1 MDEHLTNGA
10 QSDDASTPSA
20 DGTAAGSEGSN
31 PSGDGSTLTLAEIND
46 LLGKQYKDKAT
57 ALKSLKDM
65 SSMAGKAADL
75 SGRKDD
81 QEVSSLK
88 AEIEAIKLE
97 SWFARNPEHE
107 GNRKIL
113 EALAKANNT
122 SIEKAA
128 ELEEYQAL
136 VKPTSKPEKRTV
148 VDSKNRQPSTDTRD
162 KDLDKAKKGEL
173 DWGAYLRKHYIEKD
187 A

>member
-1 MDEHLTNGA
+1 MDEHLTYGA
-10 QSDDASTPSA
+10 QPGDASTPSSG
-20 DGTAAGSEGSN
+20 GTAAGSEGSD
-31 PSGDGSTLTLAEIND
+31 PSADGLSLTLAEING
-46 LLGKQYKDKAT
+46 LLGKQYKDKTT

-75 SGRKDD
+75 SGRRDD

-107 GNRKIL
+107 SNRKIL
-113 EALAKANNT
+113 EALAKANST

-128 ELEEYQAL
+128 ELEEYQAIT
-136 VKPTSKPEKRTV
+136 KPSSKPEKRTV
-148 VDSKNRQPSTDTRD
+148 VESRNRQQPSDTRD
-162 KDLDKAKKGEL
+162 KDLEKAKKGDM
-173 DWGAYLRKHYIEKD
+173 DWGTFLRKNYIEKD